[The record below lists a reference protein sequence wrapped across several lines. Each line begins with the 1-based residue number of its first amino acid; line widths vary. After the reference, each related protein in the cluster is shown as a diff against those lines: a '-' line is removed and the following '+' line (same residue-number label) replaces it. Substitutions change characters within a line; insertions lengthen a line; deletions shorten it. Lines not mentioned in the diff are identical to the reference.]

1 MSFNVELLKSKSFRP
16 FLLGGNKVN
25 FMRRTAM
32 IRGLVAVMTII
43 SCFMP
48 VSATVVLSDDFNREN
63 STSLGSTEQG
73 YLWQKRVLREVIG
86 KEPNP
91 YIANNMLTWGSYGNG
106 NSVTYIDKEDLG
118 STYNFVMDITYTR
131 ISVPNTGTNEGDI
144 YFRMA
149 DPGDIRSDASPSAGY
164 QIYITVQNIDEQY
177 KARLILAQDYETTGC
192 STTWDMDYGDMTV
205 DLRIVAQ
212 GNNIKVYGD
221 GVLRFDYTDTT
232 ANPSASDSQYGY
244 FTLAHNEYVQG
255 AFDNLSVS
263 TIPEP
268 VSLAFLSL
276 AGLLLPKKYNN

>member
-1 MSFNVELLKSKSFRP
+1 MKEK
-16 FLLGGNKVN
+16 
-25 FMRRTAM
+25 AM
-32 IRGLVAVMTII
+32 IRGLIFGMAII
-43 SCFMP
+43 SCLMP
-48 VSATVVLSDDFNREN
+48 ASATVILSDDFNRDD
-63 STSLGSTEQG
+63 STSLGSTDQG
-73 YLWQKRVLREVIG
+73 YLWQKRILREVTG

-91 YIANNMLTWGSYGNG
+91 YIANNMLTWGAYGNG
-106 NSVTYIDKEDLG
+106 NSVAYIDKEELG
-118 STYNFVMDITYTR
+118 STYDFIMDITYTR

-149 DPGDIRSDASPSAGY
+149 DPGDLRSDASPSAGY
-164 QIYITVQNIDEQY
+164 QIYITVQDIDGQY

-192 STTWDMDYGDMTV
+192 STTWDLDYGDMTV

-244 FTLAHNEYVQG
+244 FTFAHNEYVQG

-263 TIPEP
+263 TVPEP
-268 VSLAFLSL
+268 TSLALLSL
-276 AGLLLPKKYNN
+276 AGLAIIKNHNK